1 MDLEKFRDDVYE
13 LTEKLSRHLPE
24 NDVPKLNYVRQRLI
38 ELYQENLV
46 KINHSVLELICASN
60 LISRGYVVDAEKS
73 VSDILVC
80 DIFAKKRDGTTI
92 IEIETGFTPP
102 DHALD
107 TIDYYTAR
115 IISKIAR
122 YSQYCS
128 KFSLAT
134 PVIGVLPIPQIFLI
148 SPKYRDKKKIEK
160 VQSLCNRFY
169 KNPPIKYDEILNAK
183 LHSIYLIHIDKG
195 FSKELDPCNYLELSQ
210 KLLEKSEI
218 YP

>member
-24 NDVPKLNYVRQRLI
+24 NDIHKLNYVRQRLI
-38 ELYQENLV
+38 EMYQKNLV

-80 DIFAKKRDGTTI
+80 DIFAKKGDGTTI

-122 YSQYCS
+122 YSKYCS

-148 SPKYRDKKKIEK
+148 PPKFRDKKEIEK
-160 VQSLCNRFY
+160 AQSLCNRFY
-169 KNPPIKYDEILNAK
+169 KNPPIKYEEILNAK
-183 LHSIYLIHIDKG
+183 LHSVYLIHIDKG

-218 YP
+218 DP

>member
-13 LTEKLSRHLPE
+13 LTEKLSRHLQE
-24 NDVPKLNYVRQRLI
+24 NDIPKLNYVRQRLI
-38 ELYQENLV
+38 EMYQENLV

-80 DIFAKKRDGTTI
+80 DIFAEKGGGTTI

-148 SPKYRDKKKIEK
+148 PPKYRDKKEIEK

-183 LHSIYLIHIDKG
+183 LHSVYLIHIDKG

-218 YP
+218 DP